1 MQPSSRS
8 PGRNVRIGNRPR
20 ISSLANSQIPSS
32 SSSSQQNQPLF
43 ASTSFEQTSYS
54 DMSSPHTE
62 PIGFEEKVTSDQPKT
77 TLSSQLSITTPEIN
91 NGPISQEMSE
101 PPIQKTPHEI
111 QIDATL
117 KKLEKANIIQKSTF
131 TDEQKKFIQQTL
143 DKYPQETFVNCYKFS
158 DPNEKGLEVNSLK
171 EILYRLEEAIN
182 TVNKTVE
189 SPFILPY
196 NKRQTIPSFVFDINN
211 SYNPQMQTVVL
222 KIQIRKTFIELY
234 CLARSTQLCNTREK
248 VKYFCEKTA
257 LLADSL
263 QRRKEKIMT
272 MKRDVSVQINLRTD
286 AKGIE
291 TDENGNVVS
300 GSIEAL
306 IRWAVNPNIE
316 HNIQFVET
324 LLITYREY
332 LKPSD
337 FFKKIETLYQENRSE
352 CHDKKQKETRHKAV
366 LKIVLLL
373 SKWMSSFPH
382 DFMDSGEEG
391 LLPMLEKFLDNNK
404 NDVLLKKTELNKQM
418 MIQTAS
424 EVMTIEEKLGILNVQ
439 QDYSIST
446 LPTEQFAQQLTLY
459 EYELFKSI
467 EAKRNSPNLCALID
481 HFNSITNWVTST
493 IIDEFNCKTRA
504 AIIKKFISIAD
515 ELLRLNNYNGVFE
528 FFSGLNS
535 TPVGRLK
542 MTWEEVGNFTKKLK
556 ALEKVTIP
564 TGAYQAYRG
573 EIKLHQS
580 YPCIPFFGV
589 YLQDLTFIHEG
600 NEDYVENGDVN
611 FVKCINPE
619 ILAFIR
625 KINIRCLNMGEKE
638 LYDKSLVIEPRQ
650 QN

>member
-1 MQPSSRS
+1 MQSSSRP

-101 PPIQKTPHEI
+101 PPIQKSMYSDVGTHARIEQKLECIAPHEI

-196 NKRQTIPSFVFDINN
+196 NKDKP
-211 SYNPQMQTVVL
+211 YH
-222 KIQIRKTFIELY
+222 
-234 CLARSTQLCNTREK
+234 
-248 VKYFCEKTA
+248 
-257 LLADSL
+257 
-263 QRRKEKIMT
+263 QRKIMT

-300 GSIEAL
+300 GSVEAL

-467 EAKRNSPNLCALID
+467 EAKEMLGTSWTKPDKTEKSPNLCALID

-580 YPCIPFFGV
+580 YP
-589 YLQDLTFIHEG
+589 YLTFIHEG

-611 FVKCINPE
+611 FVKCMLTTKIIQDMLFYKRFYEYYRNPE